1 MTSMPHLV
9 LSPLRTGAR
18 ARSENEE
25 THDKGDVIL
34 RAHRFPVNASEYWFD
49 YSGVRVGPVFVP
61 TKFREDIGFAELLG
75 KERLSSIVGYFDDSK
90 IFQIVDGKIRVVG
103 RVSDKPHWAQ
113 EIEDLG
119 HGHPTSDQLIKIIRT
134 LKGLMNERDYWQI
147 SVAFTTINVARV
159 SIEGLIALLRTTYAA
174 RSSIDTWRAFLD
186 SCRQEIIKR
195 GHNPEDIIFGLG

>member
-1 MTSMPHLV
+1 
-9 LSPLRTGAR
+9 
-18 ARSENEE
+18 
-25 THDKGDVIL
+25 
-34 RAHRFPVNASEYWFD
+34 
-49 YSGVRVGPVFVP
+49 VP

-75 KERLSSIVGYFDDSK
+75 IVSDEQDETSGLIDWHSDEEAGALFDADDVMYEPLDFEADVVKFSRDKLKERLSSIVGYFDDSK